1 MAKKTTRKS
10 AAPETPPTL
19 SARQGLELLR
29 RQCQK
34 GEQLLANRPLS
45 SDNNQAWKTATRDV
59 LVQTYG
65 SSSGNVSSFTSAG
78 LNYSFGGGTEREWE
92 EGRAERMLRQLT
104 ILRGLIEILE
114 VQVSPEWVAQ
124 SPPPRQETSEAV
136 RFINCTF
143 PGEFSMAKQNVS
155 AGGSITVGG
164 HFVVAD
170 AVRESFNNFAQ
181 SQAAP
186 DIKDLMKQLG
196 ETAVEMSKSLPPKK
210 QQEVAQDLN
219 TLATEAAKDPPRKS
233 YIKLA
238 AEGLTATATMAR
250 NVAVAGLVTA
260 LLKHYGIG

>member
-1 MAKKTTRKS
+1 MAKTTSRKS
-10 AAPETPPTL
+10 ATPDTSPTL
-19 SARQGLELLR
+19 SLQQGLELLR
-29 RQCQK
+29 RQREK

-45 SDNNQAWKTATRDV
+45 SDNNEAWKTATRDV

-65 SSSGNVSSFTSAG
+65 SASGNVSSFTNAG
-78 LNYSFGGGTEREWE
+78 RNFSFGGGTEREWE
-92 EGRAERMLRQLT
+92 EGRAERMRHQLT
-104 ILRGLIEILE
+104 ILHGLIEILE
-114 VQVSPEWVAQ
+114 VRAGPEWAAQ

-164 HFVVAD
+164 HFVVAG
-170 AVRESFNNFAQ
+170 AVRESFNNVAQ
-181 SQAAP
+181 SQAAL

-196 ETAVEMSKSLPPKK
+196 EVAVEMSKSLPLEK

-219 TLATEAAKDPPRKS
+219 TLATEAAKDTPRKS

-238 AEGLTATATMAR
+238 AEGLSAVATTAG
-250 NVAVAGLVTA
+250 NVAVTVLVTA
-260 LLKHYGIG
+260 LLKHWGIG